1 MTDAARGAATP
12 GWLSALLG
20 SAAFA
25 RAFTLVVF
33 AAVFSAFAIERT
45 AGRVT
50 YVTIV
55 AGLCVFGAAAM
66 VVRRR
71 EISPLRLVPTTVIVF
86 VGWAFAS
93 IFWSGD
99 APTSFLSWVSM
110 AATAFLAVVIG
121 HVRDTL
127 QTVRALADVL
137 RVLLGVS
144 LAIEVLS
151 GILLDIPF
159 GFLGVQ
165 GSLAQLG
172 PVQGMFGTRNL
183 LGFVAVL
190 ALITFLIEYRTQ
202 SVRPGLSVASVVLA
216 GALAALSD
224 SPTVVVL
231 ALGVGLAVGA
241 LALVRHARPER
252 RAGLQLALGA
262 LVVVGV
268 FVGYAARHP
277 IIALLG
283 AGTDFSMRVDLW
295 NMMVDFLRQK
305 PVQGF
310 GWFGVWKP
318 DEYPFN
324 AINFWLDTTHATGLN
339 AYFDVALQLGWV
351 GLVLFLALG
360 ALALA
365 RSWLVAGERRS
376 VIYAWTPLV
385 LVALL
390 VDSMFESFTL
400 TGLGWLML
408 VLCAVRASQSRSWRE
423 RLDSGVDAGG
433 PAGADDS
440 GLPHAP
446 GEQPRSQGDESSSG

>member
-1 MTDAARGAATP
+1 MTDSPHGAAP
-12 GWLSALLG
+12 GWLGTLLASA
-20 SAAFA
+20 SFA

-33 AAVFSAFAIERT
+33 AAVFSAYAIERI
-45 AGRVT
+45 AGSVT
-50 YVTIV
+50 YITIV
-55 AGLCVFGAAAM
+55 AGLCVLGLAVM
-66 VVRRR
+66 ISRRR
-71 EISPLRLVPTTVIVF
+71 ELSLLRLVPTTVVMFIA
-86 VGWAFAS
+86 WALAS
-93 IFWSGD
+93 IFWSSD
-99 APTSFLSWVSM
+99 ASTSFWSWVSM
-110 AATAFLAVVIG
+110 AALAFLAVVIG

-127 QTVRALADVL
+127 QTVRALGDVL

-144 LAIEVLS
+144 LALEVLS

-159 GFLGVQ
+159 TFLGIQ
-165 GSLAQLG
+165 GKIAELG
-172 PVQGMFGTRNL
+172 PVQGIFGTRNR

-202 SVRPGLSVASVVLA
+202 SVRPGVSLASVVLA
-216 GALAALSD
+216 GGLAVLSD

-231 ALGVGLAVGA
+231 AVGVGLAVGA

-268 FVGYAARHP
+268 FVGYTARHQ

-283 AGTDFSMRVDLW
+283 AGTDFSMRVELW
-295 NMMVDFLRQK
+295 NFMVDILRQR

-310 GWFGVWKP
+310 GWFGVW
-318 DEYPFN
+318 DQGEYPFN
-324 AINFWLDTTHATGLN
+324 AINFWLDKDHATGLN

-360 ALALA
+360 ALALG

-376 VIYAWTPLV
+376 VVYAWTPLM

-408 VLCAVRASQSRSWRE
+408 VLCAVRAGQSRSWRE
-423 RLDSGVDAGG
+423 KLDSGTDADTPGSATG
-433 PAGADDS
+433 S
-440 GLPHAP
+440 GLPHAQ
-446 GEQPRSQGDESSSG
+446 GEQGTAG

>member
-1 MTDAARGAATP
+1 MSESPASTAP
-12 GWLSALLG
+12 GWLGALLN
-20 SAAFA
+20 SASFA
-25 RAFTLVVF
+25 RAYTLVVF
-33 AAVFSAFAIERT
+33 GTVFSAFAIERI
-45 AGRVT
+45 AGHVT
-50 YVTIV
+50 YVTAV
-55 AGLCVFGAAAM
+55 VGLCVLGVAIM

-71 EISPLRLVPTTVIVF
+71 EVSLLRLVPTSVVMF
-86 VGWAFAS
+86 AGWALVS
-93 IFWSGD
+93 VFWSGEPG
-99 APTSFLSWVSM
+99 ASFWSWVSM

-127 QTVRALADVL
+127 QTVRALGDVL
-137 RVLLGVS
+137 RALLGLS
-144 LAIEVLS
+144 LAVEVLS
-151 GILLDIPF
+151 GILLDMPF
-159 GFLGVQ
+159 RFLGVQ
-165 GSLAQLG
+165 GNLAQLG
-172 PVQGMFGTRNL
+172 PIQGIFGTRNL
-183 LGFVAVL
+183 LGFVALL

-202 SVRPGLSVASVVLA
+202 SVGPGVSVASVVLA
-216 GALAALSD
+216 GGLAALSD
-224 SPTVVVL
+224 SPTVLVV
-231 ALGVGLAVGA
+231 AVAVGLAVGA

-252 RAGLQLALGA
+252 RAGLQLALGG

-295 NMMVDFLRQK
+295 NFMVDLLRQR

-310 GWFGVWKP
+310 GWYGVWDP
-318 DEYPFN
+318 QEYPFN
-324 AINFWLDTTHATGLN
+324 AINFWLDADHATGLN

-376 VIYAWTPLV
+376 VVYAWTPLI

-408 VLCAVRASQSRSWRE
+408 VLCAVRAGQSRSWRE
-423 RLDSGVDAGG
+423 RLDSGTDAAG
-433 PAGADDS
+433 PVRADGS
-440 GLPHAP
+440 GLPHA
-446 GEQPRSQGDESSSG
+446 QGDHGAAG